1 MWADVLLRWLD
12 PKGQPLSGFKDEVFW
27 GGGGAWMN
35 RTEKN
40 EGAPVTLWSVPP
52 RPSISLAMGMLTVY
66 VTEGEAGKGGRGG
79 GLEGQRS

>member
-1 MWADVLLRWLD
+1 
-12 PKGQPLSGFKDEVFW
+12 
-27 GGGGAWMN
+27 MN

-79 GLEGQRS
+79 GGGLEGQRS